1 MKVEV
6 SNGELVDKVS
16 ILAIKL
22 EKIDSEEK
30 LINIR
35 KEYNLLLEDMK
46 KLNISF
52 DSKEYKELIEVNTD
66 LWEIEDNIR
75 VKEKNKEFDDEFIK
89 LARSVYFQND
99 VRFEIKKRVNQITN
113 SLLEEEK
120 DYVKYIL

>member
-22 EKIDSEEK
+22 EKIKSEEK

-46 KLNISF
+46 KLNISV

-75 VKEKNKEFDDEFIK
+75 VKEMNKEFDDEFIK
-89 LARSVYFQND
+89 LARSVYVQND

-120 DYVKYIL
+120 DYVKYK

>member
-22 EKIDSEEK
+22 EKIKSEEK
-30 LINIR
+30 LINIK

-46 KLNISF
+46 KLNISV

-75 VKEKNKEFDDEFIK
+75 VKEMNKEFDDEFIK
-89 LARSVYFQND
+89 LARSVYVQND

-120 DYVKYIL
+120 DYVKYK

>member
-6 SNGELVDKVS
+6 SNGELVDKIS

-22 EKIDSEEK
+22 KKITSEEK

-35 KEYNLLLEDMK
+35 KEYNLLLENMK
-46 KLNISF
+46 KLNISI

-66 LWEIEDNIR
+66 LWEIEDKIR
-75 VKEKNKEFDDEFIK
+75 VKEMNQEFDEVFIK

-99 VRFEIKKRVNQITN
+99 VRFEVKKRINQITN

-120 DYVKYIL
+120 EYVKYK

>member
-22 EKIDSEEK
+22 EKIKSEEK
-30 LINIR
+30 LSNIR
-35 KEYNLLLEDMK
+35 KEYNLLLEKMK
-46 KLNISF
+46 ELNVSINSE
-52 DSKEYKELIEVNTD
+52 EYKELIDVNTD
-66 LWEIEDNIR
+66 LWEIEDKIR
-75 VKEKNKEFDDEFIK
+75 VKELNKKFDDEFIK

-99 VRFEIKKRVNQITN
+99 IRFEIKKRVNQITN

-120 DYVKYIL
+120 EYVKYK

>member
-22 EKIDSEEK
+22 EKINSEEK

-46 KLNISF
+46 KLNISV
-52 DSKEYKELIEVNTD
+52 DSKEYKELIGVNTD

-75 VKEKNKEFDDEFIK
+75 IKEMNKEFDDEFIK
-89 LARSVYFQND
+89 LARSVYVQND

-120 DYVKYIL
+120 DYVKYK

>member
-22 EKIDSEEK
+22 KKITSEEK

-35 KEYNLLLEDMK
+35 KEFNLLLEDMK
-46 KLNISF
+46 KLKISV
-52 DSKEYKELIEVNTD
+52 DSKEYEELIAVNTD

-75 VKEKNKEFDDEFIK
+75 IKEMNKEFDDEFIK
-89 LARSVYFQND
+89 LARSVYVQND
-99 VRFEIKKRVNQITN
+99 IRFEIKKRINQITN

-120 DYVKYIL
+120 DYVKYK

>member
-22 EKIDSEEK
+22 EKISSEEK

-35 KEYNLLLEDMK
+35 KEYNLLLKDMK
-46 KLNISF
+46 KLNISV

-75 VKEKNKEFDDEFIK
+75 VKEMNKEFDDEFIK

-99 VRFEIKKRVNQITN
+99 IRFEIKKRVNQITN

-120 DYVKYIL
+120 DYVKYK